1 MGRIMSNEQNTPQDL
16 VSPDE
21 ILDFL
26 KERKVSPEAATGIRL
41 LNRAATTIA
50 YQRDM
55 LGKQSD
61 VIRARIAQLD
71 DIALALGAD
80 FQEKFPDDYTVHD
93 VLRYIEDLYV
103 QMTGLQ
109 QGIIDRD
116 QIIENFERK
125 SPVPLEQPIPVSVVW
140 DSYSD
145 ELKQHNSDQS
155 EDKCDQTDSIG
166 HSTLGVDQQWIDQ
179 TTKFLYKVYGI
190 MLALGDNNPSLI
202 RIQGEAEQLFDKSPL
217 K

>member
-1 MGRIMSNEQNTPQDL
+1 MSNEQNTPQDL

-50 YQRDM
+50 YQSDM

-61 VIRARIAQLD
+61 VIRARIAQFD

-125 SPVPLEQPIPVSVVW
+125 SPVPLEPSIPVIVF
-140 DSYSD
+140 DHDEEPQYPSY
-145 ELKQHNSDQS
+145 
-155 EDKCDQTDSIG
+155 EDKCDQADSIG
-166 HSTLGVDQQWIDQ
+166 QSASGADHQWIDQ
-179 TTKFLYKVYGI
+179 TTKFLYKVYGV
-190 MLALGDNNPSLI
+190 MLALGSNNPSLI

>member
-1 MGRIMSNEQNTPQDL
+1 MSDEKNTPQDL

-50 YQRDM
+50 YQSDM
-55 LGKQSD
+55 LSKQSD
-61 VIRARIAQLD
+61 VIRARIGQFD

-80 FQEKFPDDYTVHD
+80 FQEKFQDGYTVHD

-116 QIIENFERK
+116 QIIENFERT
-125 SPVPLEQPIPVSVVW
+125 SPVPLEASIPVT
-140 DSYSD
+140 
-145 ELKQHNSDQS
+145 LKQYDEPQDKIY
-155 EDKCDQTDSIG
+155 EDKCDQADRIG
-166 HSTLGVDQQWIDQ
+166 YSTSGAEHQWIDQ
-179 TTKFLYKVYGI
+179 TTKFLYKVYGV
-190 MLALGDNNPSLI
+190 MLALGATNPSLI
-202 RIQGEAEQLFDKSPL
+202 HIQGEAEQLFDKSPL

>member
-1 MGRIMSNEQNTPQDL
+1 MSNEQNTPQDL

-41 LNRAATTIA
+41 LHRAATTIA

-55 LGKQSD
+55 LNDASNVDQS
-61 VIRARIAQLD
+61 RIMQIN

-80 FQEKFPDDYTVHD
+80 FQEKFPDGYAVHD
-93 VLRYIEDLYV
+93 LQRYIEDLYV

-125 SPVPLEQPIPVSVVW
+125 SPVPLEPSIPVPVVW

-166 HSTLGVDQQWIDQ
+166 HSTLGADQQWIDQ
-179 TTKFLYKVYGI
+179 TTKFLYKVYGV
-190 MLALGDNNPSLI
+190 MLALGSNNPSLTL
-202 RIQGEAEQLFDKSPL
+202 IQHEAEQLFDKSPL

>member
-1 MGRIMSNEQNTPQDL
+1 MSNEQNIPQDL

-50 YQRDM
+50 YQSDM
-55 LGKQSD
+55 LSKQSD
-61 VIRARIAQLD
+61 VIRARISQFD

-80 FQEKFPDDYTVHD
+80 FQEKFPDGYTVHD

-116 QIIENFERK
+116 QIIENFERT
-125 SPVPLEQPIPVSVVW
+125 SPVPLETPLPII
-140 DSYSD
+140 
-145 ELKQHNSDQS
+145 LKQYDEPQDPIY
-155 EDKCDQTDSIG
+155 EDKCDQADRVG
-166 HSTLGVDQQWIDQ
+166 YSTSGAEHQWIDQ
-179 TTKFLYKVYGI
+179 TTKFLYKVYGAT
-190 MLALGDNNPSLI
+190 LALADSNPSLTYL
-202 RIQGEAEQLFDKSPL
+202 QTEAEQLFDKSPF

>member
-1 MGRIMSNEQNTPQDL
+1 MSDEQNTPQDL

-41 LNRAATTIA
+41 LHRAATTIA

-61 VIRARIAQLD
+61 VIRARIAQFD

-116 QIIENFERK
+116 QIIENFERT
-125 SPVPLEQPIPVSVVW
+125 SPVPLEAPLPII
-140 DSYSD
+140 
-145 ELKQHNSDQS
+145 LKQYDEPQDPIY
-155 EDKCDQTDSIG
+155 EDKCDQADHVG
-166 HSTLGVDQQWIDQ
+166 YSTSGAEHQWIDQ
-179 TTKFLYKVYGI
+179 TTKFLYKVYGV
-190 MLALGDNNPSLI
+190 MLALGATNPSLI
-202 RIQGEAEQLFDKSPL
+202 HIQGEAEQLFDKSPL